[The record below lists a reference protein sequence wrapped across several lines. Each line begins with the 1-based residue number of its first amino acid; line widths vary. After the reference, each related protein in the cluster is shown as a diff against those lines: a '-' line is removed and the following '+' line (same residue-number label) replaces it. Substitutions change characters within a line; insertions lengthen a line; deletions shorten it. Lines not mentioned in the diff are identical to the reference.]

1 MRIAQ
6 LIFTGSIAAL
16 AALTAPALAKSSH
29 TQKVD
34 DVSFISFVNF
44 TNMPRLPAG
53 CRRNVDLATLPGKR
67 QHVASTDAA
76 QVCGAGAG
84 GRRRALRAA
93 GEAFRFTSPIRRGE
107 LRSNSGARLGTIR

>member
-34 DVSFISFVNF
+34 D
-44 TNMPRLPAG
+44 T
-53 CRRNVDLATLPGKR
+53 
-67 QHVASTDAA
+67 
-76 QVCGAGAG
+76 
-84 GRRRALRAA
+84 
-93 GEAFRFTSPIRRGE
+93 
-107 LRSNSGARLGTIR
+107 